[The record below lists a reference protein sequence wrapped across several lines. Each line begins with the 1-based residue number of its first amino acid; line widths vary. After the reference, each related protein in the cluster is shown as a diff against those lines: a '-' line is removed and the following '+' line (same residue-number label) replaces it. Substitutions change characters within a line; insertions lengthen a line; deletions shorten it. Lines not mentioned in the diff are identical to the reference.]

1 MKIAHY
7 KLNFDNQ
14 FKYIQIKFD
23 NFVEIDTKVK
33 CNLFKNGQKAT
44 MMGQHN

>member
-23 NFVEIDTKVK
+23 NFVEIDTKAQVLLCLK
-33 CNLFKNGQKAT
+33 RTKSDNEGL
-44 MMGQHN
+44 H